1 MVFGGLVR
9 GSAWFLLGLMALIA
23 GFLVFRAIGA
33 LHANH
38 ANVLTYTGTWD
49 PDGQST
55 GPGGGPGPAMFGLGT
70 LAWGT
75 LVTSGFGILIAGP
88 VAVGTALFIT
98 QYAPRRLAQILG
110 YVVDLLA
117 AVPSIVYGL
126 WGILFLVPHM
136 TGPSQFISD
145 ILGWIPMFSSNGT
158 FGRSV
163 FTAGVVLAIM
173 ILPIIAAI
181 SREVFLQTPRDQV
194 EAAYAL
200 GSTRWEMIKL
210 AVIPYGRSGVGS
222 AIVLGFGRALG
233 ETIAVAMV
241 LSVTSGWALR
251 WLQPGG
257 NTIAANIANTFG
269 NAGPTGTGALIASGL
284 LLFIVTFAVNYFA
297 RRITRRGVAGN
308 ERKGLLRRNADD
320 AADRLEASAGE
331 GVSPVALA
339 AETAAAGGGT
349 SPSASGRGRRASRSS
364 ASAGLTGISTS
375 RRIRSSFAG
384 GVTTGFFLLAVLPL
398 LSILWLVFSHGLKR
412 LDSTFLN
419 SSMRNIAEGDPGGG
433 AYHAIIGTLE
443 QAGLATLM
451 AVPIG
456 ILVAVYLVEYGRG
469 GLARAV
475 TFFVDVMTGLPS
487 IVAGLFILSLW
498 VLGLGFE
505 KNGFAGALALMILML
520 PLVIRSSEEMLKLV
534 PDTLREA
541 SYALGIAKWRT
552 IVKIV
557 IPTAL
562 PGIITGVMLGV
573 ARVMGE
579 TAPVFLVVNYATAIN
594 FNPFQ
599 GPQTSL
605 PTMIFTTYG
614 SSEQNSVDRAWA
626 AALVLILIIMVL
638 NLAARAIAWWKKPGR
653 A

>member
-1 MVFGGLVR
+1 MGGSRPSRGHRATLSSGGAGLSGISVARRVR
-9 GSAWFLLGLMALIA
+9 S
-23 GFLVFRAIGA
+23 
-33 LHANH
+33 
-38 ANVLTYTGTWD
+38 
-49 PDGQST
+49 S
-55 GPGGGPGPAMFGLGT
+55 
-70 LAWGT
+70 
-75 LVTSGFGILIAGP
+75 
-88 VAVGTALFIT
+88 
-98 QYAPRRLAQILG
+98 
-110 YVVDLLA
+110 LA
-117 AVPSIVYGL
+117 A
-126 WGILFLVPHM
+126 
-136 TGPSQFISD
+136 
-145 ILGWIPMFSSNGT
+145 
-158 FGRSV
+158 
-163 FTAGVVLAIM
+163 
-173 ILPIIAAI
+173 
-181 SREVFLQTPRDQV
+181 
-194 EAAYAL
+194 
-200 GSTRWEMIKL
+200 
-210 AVIPYGRSGVGS
+210 
-222 AIVLGFGRALG
+222 
-233 ETIAVAMV
+233 
-241 LSVTSGWALR
+241 
-251 WLQPGG
+251 
-257 NTIAANIANTFG
+257 
-269 NAGPTGTGALIASGL
+269 
-284 LLFIVTFAVNYFA
+284 
-297 RRITRRGVAGN
+297 
-308 ERKGLLRRNADD
+308 
-320 AADRLEASAGE
+320 
-331 GVSPVALA
+331 
-339 AETAAAGGGT
+339 
-349 SPSASGRGRRASRSS
+349 
-364 ASAGLTGISTS
+364 
-375 RRIRSSFAG
+375 

-398 LSILWLVFSHGLKR
+398 LSILWLVFSRGLTR

-419 SSMRNIAEGDPGGG
+419 NSMRNVAEGDPGGG

-498 VLGLGFE
+498 VLGLNNE

-562 PGIITGVMLGV
+562 PGIVTGVMLGV

-579 TAPVFLVVNYATAIN
+579 TAPVFLVVNYASAIN

-614 SSEQNSVDRAWA
+614 SSEQNSVDRAWS
-626 AALVLILIIMVL
+626 AALVLILIIMLL